1 MMSDSDFSQLS
12 KNLQEKRDEKFSTQL
27 FQSEYNRL
35 IMWCY
40 NFATAVIETP
50 PHDKMGIMR
59 RNRIFHYITK
69 IAEHRDELPTV
80 EGYFDSERKIG
91 LSENDVTTTL
101 AMTYV
106 SALQDKV
113 MQMND
118 FRIETEPIED

>member
-1 MMSDSDFSQLS
+1 MMSESDFSQLS
-12 KNLQEKRDEKFSTQL
+12 SNLQKKREQKFSTDM
-27 FQSEYNRL
+27 FRSEYNRI

-40 NFATAVIETP
+40 EFATAVVETP

-59 RNRIFHYITK
+59 RNRIFQYITK
-69 IAEHRDELPTV
+69 MAVHRDEIPTV
-80 EGYFDSERKIG
+80 DEYFGDQRIG
-91 LSENDVTTTL
+91 LSEGTITTTM

-106 SALQDKV
+106 SMIQDKV